1 VTRVQ
6 CCVFYLNSRGMKII
20 LVPYRDRIE
29 HKTFFLNYLDKVVD
43 DYRVFFVHQCDNRPF
58 NRGAMKNIGFLAV
71 KALYPDYKNV
81 TLVFNDV
88 DIMPYTKGVFAYD
101 TVPGVIKH
109 NYGYP
114 TCLSASFAIKA
125 GDFEAINGFPNLWEW
140 GLEDTLIQHR
150 ALKAKLVID
159 RRQFHPVGSRKVL
172 QLFDGMERMVA
183 VRGEAATAAAHQNDG
198 LRTLTCR
205 YEIEGNM
212 IQVRHFEVPHAPV
225 ATVTKNIQMLGVNLK

>member
-1 VTRVQ
+1 
-6 CCVFYLNSRGMKII
+6 MKII

-43 DYRVFFVHQCDNRPF
+43 DYKVFFVHQCDDRPF

-71 KALYPDYKNV
+71 RAMFPDYKNI

-109 NYGYP
+109 NYGYT

-140 GLEDTLIQHR
+140 GLEDTMIQDR
-150 ALKAKLVID
+150 ALQAKMVID
-159 RRQFHPVGSRKVL
+159 RAHFHPVGSRKVL

-183 VRGEAATAAAHQNDG
+183 ARGLKATAAAHQNDG
-198 LRTLTCR
+198 LRSIKCAF
-205 YEIEGNM
+205 EVEGNM
-212 IQVRHFEVPHAPV
+212 IQVRSFQVPHAPV
-225 ATVTKNIQMLGVNLK
+225 PTVTKNIQTLGVNFKIK